1 LQSQQILQ
9 ILQQLVLQGPY
20 AASAQDPQV
29 MQLLLALQEQERQ
42 LLAQPT
48 ASGLA
53 VLDVVSKSCASCHSA
68 IAAALLPFAAA
79 QAEDAFARSSKWS
92 CEADENSWP
101 VVALPSAMA

>member
-1 LQSQQILQ
+1 
-9 ILQQLVLQGPY
+9 
-20 AASAQDPQV
+20 